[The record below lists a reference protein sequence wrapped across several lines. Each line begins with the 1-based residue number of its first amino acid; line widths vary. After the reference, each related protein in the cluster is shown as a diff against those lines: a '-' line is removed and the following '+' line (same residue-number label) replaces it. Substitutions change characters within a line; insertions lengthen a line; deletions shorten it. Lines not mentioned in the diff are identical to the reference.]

1 MHAST
6 DRALAARQSARGRT
20 RREDMR
26 LAAAQVSRLAAEG
39 LPPGALLTSAALRA
53 HFLVFMDD
61 TRALLA
67 AGAHGTRLLHSG
79 LGAMALRKQLMQV
92 CMGSVVHFLVPN
104 NIRLCC

>member
-1 MHAST
+1 MHAGT
-6 DRALAARQSARGRT
+6 DAALAARQSVRGRT
-20 RREDMR
+20 RREDVR

-67 AGAHGTRLLHSG
+67 AGAHGACLPAPPLW
-79 LGAMALRKQLMQV
+79 LGTK
-92 CMGSVVHFLVPN
+92 C
-104 NIRLCC
+104 LCACNLYKSAWAA